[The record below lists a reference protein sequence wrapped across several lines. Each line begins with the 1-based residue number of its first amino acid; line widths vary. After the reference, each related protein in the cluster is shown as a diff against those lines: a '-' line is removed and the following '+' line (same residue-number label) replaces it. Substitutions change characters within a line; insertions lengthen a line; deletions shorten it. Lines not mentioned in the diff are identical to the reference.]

1 MGAFVLSDA
10 LQQVYHL
17 LAASCADAFVE
28 MTPMSEGRL
37 QRTGAFRDN
46 QFRRGAAPSGAA
58 GAPPYA
64 ADSVLRGCAQIC
76 PRPGSCQ
83 FGGIRARARHLHQ
96 LRQKRKPSARLA

>member
-28 MTPMSEGRL
+28 MTPVSEGRL

-46 QFRRGAAPSGAA
+46 QFRRGGCCSFGAA
-58 GAPPYA
+58 GAHPYA
-64 ADSVLRGCAQIC
+64 ADSVLKGCAQMC
-76 PRPGSCQ
+76 PCPGGCQ
-83 FGGIRARARHLHQ
+83 FGGIRGALG
-96 LRQKRKPSARLA
+96 RQELGTFIS